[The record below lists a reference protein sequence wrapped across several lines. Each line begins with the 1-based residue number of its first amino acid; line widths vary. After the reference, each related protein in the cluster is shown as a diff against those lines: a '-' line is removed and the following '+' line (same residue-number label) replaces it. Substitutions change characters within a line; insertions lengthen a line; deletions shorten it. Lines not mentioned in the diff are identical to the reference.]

1 MLENI
6 YRTFA
11 ATSFIILLFL
21 YLKHRHNFLSKANVR
36 LESSKFPFSQRQK
49 FRVLK
54 RQINPKHDKEREA
67 SFEYNGFGYIYIY
80 TYISCDDS
88 TKQRLDDD
96 ANDDDL
102 NDHNARAFY
111 DDVPPRGRKKR
122 SATTT
127 TNVGWDEVD
136 ER

>member
-1 MLENI
+1 M
-6 YRTFA
+6 T
-11 ATSFIILLFL
+11 
-21 YLKHRHNFLSKANVR
+21 
-36 LESSKFPFSQRQK
+36 
-49 FRVLK
+49 K
-54 RQINPKHDKEREA
+54 RERPP
-67 SFEYNGFGYIYIY
+67 FEYKMVLDIFISLYM
-80 TYISCDDS
+80 SCDDS

-102 NDHNARAFY
+102 NDHNASAFY